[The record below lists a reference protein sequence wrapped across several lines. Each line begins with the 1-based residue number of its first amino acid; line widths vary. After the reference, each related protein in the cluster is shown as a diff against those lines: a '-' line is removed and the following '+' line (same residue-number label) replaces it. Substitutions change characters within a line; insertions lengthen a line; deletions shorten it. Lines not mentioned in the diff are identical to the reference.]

1 MTDEDELKAR
11 IEKAEIDLSF
21 YSLHGERALE
31 TGWMTK
37 EELENA
43 INEILDDLL
52 DAKNKLKN
60 KE

>member
-1 MTDEDELKAR
+1 MTDEEELKAR
-11 IEKAEIDLSF
+11 IEKAEIDLAF
-21 YSLHGERALE
+21 YSLHSDKALE

-43 INEILDDLL
+43 VNEILDDLL

-60 KE
+60 KK